1 MNTVFNIFKKV
12 GFDFILKLVLFIRS
26 AVIHKQDVRMLK
38 DHRFWSFMR
47 QERKEDI
54 PSWIIED
61 KGRKDLADTFFP
73 IKVVIFEDAMKDVVR
88 RFEYSKV
95 IEFHPNKIRDLCAIY
110 DKRAIDEF
118 DKKFSF
124 LRERN
129 NSMRIFVEKFG
140 ELHRPAIEKT
150 VVRFESIFEMEHL
163 SKADQIYMMLETL
176 YWAFKFSMPSVKSAM
191 DTLNGTL
198 SAELDK
204 IYGERDAK

>member
-1 MNTVFNIFKKV
+1 
-12 GFDFILKLVLFIRS
+12 
-26 AVIHKQDVRMLK
+26 
-38 DHRFWSFMR
+38 MR